1 MARVSTI
8 PTVPDDGPM
17 LDVVRTTGALGS
29 IGSNLESQWHG
40 GSGSIA
46 GRGTDDGERLVER
59 DHESKLGEL
68 LRLPALLSEQHTL
81 GAAVEMF
88 ANGVEG
94 PLVIVTDDI
103 EPLGVLTPARV
114 MRLVKEHPVTELEQV
129 SVLDLAA
136 PCGIFL
142 EESASPLEAAAHFI
156 ANDSDV
162 VVVVKRDGQL
172 AGVLLA
178 RDLCQV
184 WM

>member
-17 LDVVRTTGALGS
+17 LDVVRTTRASVRSNRTWNPNGTADRIDRWTRHRRRTDGGAVPRV
-29 IGSNLESQWHG
+29 E
-40 GSGSIA
+40 A
-46 GRGTDDGERLVER
+46 RRVTTTPTPAFGT
-59 DHESKLGEL
+59 
-68 LRLPALLSEQHTL
+68 PYA

-94 PLVIVTDDI
+94 PVVIVTDDI